1 MSDLSRRSFVK
12 GAALGVAAMAA
23 APAARGSANERI
35 RIAVIG
41 IRGRGGDHLE
51 GLLALPDLEVA
62 TLCDVDS
69 RLFEPVSKQF
79 FGDKGLPIPK
89 FETDLRKVFEDDS
102 IDAVTIATPNHW
114 HSLAAIWAMQ
124 AGKDVYCEKPCSHNM
139 FEGRQL
145 VNAARKY
152 KRICQHGTQIRSS
165 VAIQEGMQK
174 LKEGVI
180 GEVYMARGLCY
191 RWRPTIGHFDVSEP
205 PQGVDYNT
213 WLGPAPLKPFTEN
226 RFHYN
231 WHYMWD
237 YGNGDIGNQGVHQ
250 MDIARWGLG
259 VQLPTRITSSSGM
272 FIYKDDKE
280 VPNVI
285 NTSFEFPDA
294 GPQGKML
301 VFDTRPYYT
310 NDENGA
316 RVGVIFYGS
325 EGYMV
330 IDDYDHYKTYLG
342 NPKNDKKFEPGPE
355 LRQDGD
361 HFANF
366 LDAVRKQ
373 DPGILN
379 APIEE
384 GHLSAALCHLGLT
397 SARLGRSLTF
407 DPATERYVGDDEANA
422 TLAPPYRE
430 PFVVPEIVV

>member
-1 MSDLSRRSFVK
+1 MNDLSRRTFVK

-23 APAARGSANERI
+23 APATRGNASERI
-35 RIAVIG
+35 RVAVIG

-51 GLLALPDLEVA
+51 GLLAQPNLEVA

-69 RLFEPVSKQF
+69 RLFDPVSKKF
-79 FGDKGLPIPK
+79 FGEKGLPIPK
-89 FETDLRKVFEDDS
+89 FESDMRKVFEDDS

-124 AGKDVYCEKPCSHNM
+124 AGKDVYCEKPCSHNL

-145 VNAARKY
+145 VNAAKKY

-165 VAIQEGMQK
+165 PAIQEAVKK
-174 LKEGVI
+174 LGEGVI

-205 PQGVDYNT
+205 PKEVDYNT
-213 WLGPAPLKPFTEN
+213 WLGPAPEKPFTEN

-259 VQLPTRITSSSGM
+259 VGLPTRITSSSGM

-285 NTSFEFPDA
+285 NTSFEFPSD

-310 NDENGA
+310 NDEDGA

-342 NPKNDKKFEPGPE
+342 TPQNDKKFEPGPE

-361 HFANF
+361 HYANF

-373 DPGILN
+373 DASILN

-384 GHLSAALCHLGLT
+384 GHLSSALCHLGLT
-397 SARLGRSLTF
+397 SARLGRSLSF
-407 DPATERYVGDDEANA
+407 DPATERYVGDDEANE
-422 TLAPPYRE
+422 TLTRPYRE
-430 PFVVPEIVV
+430 PFVVPEIV

>member
-1 MSDLSRRSFVK
+1 MNDLSRRTFVK

-23 APAARGSANERI
+23 TPSARGSANERI
-35 RIAVIG
+35 RVAVIG

-51 GLLALPDLEVA
+51 GLLAQPNVEVA

-69 RLFEPVSKQF
+69 RLFDPVSKKF
-79 FGDKGLPIPK
+79 FGEKGLPIPK
-89 FETDLRKVFEDDS
+89 FATDMRKVFEDDS

-124 AGKDVYCEKPCSHNM
+124 AGKDVYCEKPCSHNL

-145 VNAARKY
+145 VNAAKKY

-165 VAIQEGMQK
+165 PAIQDAVKK
-174 LKEGVI
+174 LGEGVI

-205 PQGVDYNT
+205 PKEVDYNS
-213 WLGPAPLKPFTEN
+213 WLGPAPEKPFTEN

-259 VQLPTRITSSSGM
+259 VGLPTRITSSSGM
-272 FIYKDDKE
+272 FIYNDDKE

-285 NTSFEFPDA
+285 NTSFEFPTD

-342 NPKNDKKFEPGPE
+342 NPQNDRKFEPGPE

-361 HFANF
+361 HYANF
-366 LDAVRKQ
+366 LEAVRKQ
-373 DPGILN
+373 DSSILN

-384 GHLSAALCHLGLT
+384 GHLSSALCHLGLT

-422 TLAPPYRE
+422 TLSRPYRE
-430 PFVVPEIVV
+430 PFVVPEIV

>member
-1 MSDLSRRSFVK
+1 MNDLSRRTFVK

-23 APAARGSANERI
+23 APAARASANERI
-35 RIAVIG
+35 RVAIIG

-51 GLLALPDLEVA
+51 GLLAQPNLEVA

-69 RLFEPVSKQF
+69 RLFDPVSKKF
-79 FGDKGLPIPK
+79 FGEKGLPIPK
-89 FETDLRKVFEDDS
+89 FESDMRKVFDDDS

-124 AGKDVYCEKPCSHNM
+124 AGKDVYCEKPCSHNL

-145 VNAARKY
+145 VNAAKKY

-165 VAIQEGMQK
+165 PAIQEAVKK
-174 LKEGVI
+174 LGEGVI
-180 GEVYMARGLCY
+180 GDVYMARGLCY

-205 PQGVDYNT
+205 PKEVDYNS
-213 WLGPAPLKPFTEN
+213 WLGPAPEKPFTEN

-250 MDIARWGLG
+250 MDVARWGLG
-259 VQLPTRITSSSGM
+259 VGLPTRITSSSGM
-272 FIYKDDKE
+272 YIYKDDKE

-285 NTSFEFPDA
+285 NTSFEFPTD

-342 NPKNDKKFEPGPE
+342 NPQSANKFEPGPE
-355 LRQDGD
+355 LRLDGD
-361 HFANF
+361 HYANF

-373 DPGILN
+373 DSSILN

-407 DPATERYVGDDEANA
+407 DPATERYVGDDEANE
-422 TLAPPYRE
+422 TLTRPYRE
-430 PFVVPEIVV
+430 PFVVPEIV